1 MMEHATLRNCV
12 ILLAEDN
19 ADDLML
25 ICRAFEKSNRFQVQS
40 VRNGA
45 EFIAYLEGTGPYA
58 NRTAYPLPQLAM
70 LDLHLPGRNG
80 IEILQWLRHQPGL
93 RRLPVIVFSGHTD
106 PNEVIRAAEAGANSF
121 ITKPVNFGELVQ
133 KLVMLQD
140 YWSKVEFPA
149 ITVES
154 TV

>member
-1 MMEHATLRNCV
+1 MMEHATLRNRV

-25 ICRAFEKSNRFQVQS
+25 ICRAFDRSNRFQVRS
-40 VRNGA
+40 VRNGD

-58 NRTAYPLPQLAM
+58 NRATHPLPQLAM

-80 IEILQWLRHQPGL
+80 IEILQWLRHRPGL
-93 RRLPVIVFSGHTD
+93 RRLPVIVVSGYTD

-133 KLVMLQD
+133 KLEMLQD
-140 YWSKVEFPA
+140 YWSKAEFPTL
-149 ITVES
+149 TVES
-154 TV
+154 AI